1 MKTYQDLEACL
12 GSEQELMRFVEA
24 VITEHTSSSLYLT
37 AQNADLYYKHQNPT
51 IMAAQ
56 KVVYDMLGIAKAD
69 KYSANNKIP
78 SAYYGYFVTQ
88 EVQFLLGNGVSFVVP
103 ENKAKLGK
111 DFDDEIQ
118 EATTNAINAGVCF
131 LFWNLDHVE
140 VFPVYGGGS
149 GASFAPLYD
158 EETGALRAGVRFW
171 QLDANKPLRATLY
184 EPDGYTSYIK
194 RRGEPMTVYE
204 PKRSYIQVIQR
215 SQTGTE
221 IVEGRNY
228 PSLPIIPLYNINRQS
243 ELIGNQEV
251 IDAYDLM
258 ASALVNNV
266 DDGNLIYWVLKNCG
280 GMSPE
285 DDAHFLEDLRARH
298 VAHADGDD
306 GAGIEARS
314 VEAPFEANEAAL
326 ERLRTQLFDD
336 FMALD
341 TRGISGGA
349 ATATQ
354 IRAAYEPLNAKA
366 DRLEYQVT
374 RAINALLVFVGIDDA
389 PSYTRSYIINK
400 QDEITALTM
409 CGEYL
414 PREYITKK
422 ILEIMG
428 DIDSVDQI
436 ERMMLDQEI
445 RLTKS
450 VVPENEEDEE
460 DEGEEGAGDAE

>member
-1 MKTYQDLEACL
+1 MKTYQDLAALADEKAR
-12 GSEQELMRFVEA
+12 MKFVES
-24 VITEHTSSSLYLT
+24 VITDHTSSDLYLT
-37 AQNADLYYKHQNPT
+37 ARKADLYYRHENPT
-51 IMAAQ
+51 IMNAQ
-56 KVVYDMLGIAKAD
+56 KVVYDMLGRAKAD
-69 KYSANNKIP
+69 QYSANNKIP

-88 EVQFLLGNGVSFVVP
+88 EVQFLLGNGVSFVKP
-103 ENKAKLGK
+103 ETKAKLGK
-111 DFDDEIQ
+111 AFDSIIQ
-118 EATTNAINAGVCF
+118 KAATNAINAGVCF

-140 VFPVYGGGS
+140 VFPVYGGS

-171 QLDANKPLRATLY
+171 QIAANKPLRATLY
-184 EPDGYTSYIK
+184 EPDGYTEYIK
-194 RRGEPMTVYE
+194 RGSEQMTVYN
-204 PKRSYIQVIQR
+204 PKRSYIQIVQK
-215 SQTGTE
+215 SEVSTE
-221 IVEGRNY
+221 IVDGKNYEGF
-228 PSLPIIPLYNINRQS
+228 PIIPLYNINNQS

-285 DDAHFLEDLRARH
+285 DDAEFLESLRSRH

-306 GAGIEARS
+306 GAGIEART
-314 VEAPFEANEAAL
+314 VEAPFQANEAAL

-341 TRGISGGA
+341 VRGIANGS

-354 IRAAYEPLNAKA
+354 IRAAYEPLNSKA
-366 DRLEYQVT
+366 DRLEFQITDTV
-374 RAINALLVFVGIDDA
+374 NALLTFVGIEDA
-389 PSYTRSYIINK
+389 PTYTRSYIINK
-400 QDEITALTM
+400 SEEITSLIQS
-409 CGEYL
+409 GEYL

-428 DIDSVDQI
+428 DIDAAEEV
-436 ERMMLDQEI
+436 EKLMLTQEMSM
-445 RLTKS
+445 TT
-450 VVPENEEDEE
+450 PADNE
-460 DEGEEGAGDAE
+460 G